1 MTKLWK
7 WRLYYWLPVHR
18 GGECSGEEGRYIY
31 EGGAWRGLFMV
42 MEHFCVFILVVVTKI
57 YTLEKTAQNYEI
69 ICVRVC
75 THRHTLKWVN
85 VKNDKTWIKFV
96 VQLPVLHKCQFSN
109 FYIEQWSYRW
119 HHLRTLSEGHLDFM
133 YDLVSL

>member
-1 MTKLWK
+1 MEMKTILLVASAQGWWVQWGRGDVYIWRRSMKGFIYGDGALLCLYFSGSYKNLYLGKNCTELWNH
-7 WRLYYWLPVHR
+7 L
-18 GGECSGEEGRYIY
+18 C
-31 EGGAWRGLFMV
+31 A
-42 MEHFCVFILVVVTKI
+42 C
-57 YTLEKTAQNYEI
+57 
-69 ICVRVC
+69 VC
-75 THRHTLKWVN
+75 THTHTLKWVN